1 MGADSR
7 MNGFTTSEFTSLLD
21 ELLARGEREDH
32 APARPSMPFGFVTPD
47 AAVEELWKSVPSDF
61 VATVY
66 SESSERETVEST
78 PSMETPEPL
87 PSINPEDI
95 AAELRMANA
104 RWPKD
109 FDRIRREFAL
119 ANHPDKVAPHL
130 RDHAV
135 VRMQIANMM
144 IDREKRKAAA
154 RG

>member
-1 MGADSR
+1 

-21 ELLARGEREDH
+21 ELLAKGVREDDS
-32 APARPSMPFGFVTPD
+32 PVRPSVPFGFVTPD
-47 AAVEELWKSVPSDF
+47 IAVEELWKSVPSDF
-61 VATVY
+61 VAKVY
-66 SESSERETVEST
+66 GDASERETVEFT

-87 PSINPEDI
+87 PSTDPEDI

-119 ANHPDKVAPHL
+119 ANHPDKVMPHL
-130 RDHAV
+130 RDRAV

>member
-1 MGADSR
+1 

-21 ELLARGEREDH
+21 ELLAKAEREDD
-32 APARPSMPFGFVTPD
+32 APARPSVPFGFVTPD
-47 AAVEELWKSVPSDF
+47 VAVEELWKSVPSDF
-61 VATVY
+61 VAKVY
-66 SESSERETVEST
+66 GESSARETVEFT
-78 PSMETPEPL
+78 PSIETPEPL
-87 PSINPEDI
+87 PSTDPEDI
-95 AAELRMANA
+95 AAELRMSNA

-119 ANHPDKVAPHL
+119 VNHPDKVMPHL
-130 RDHAV
+130 RDRAV

>member
-1 MGADSR
+1 

-21 ELLARGEREDH
+21 ELLAKAEREDD
-32 APARPSMPFGFVTPD
+32 APARPSVPFGFVTPD
-47 AAVEELWKSVPSDF
+47 VAVEELWKSVPSDF
-61 VATVY
+61 VAKVY
-66 SESSERETVEST
+66 GESSARETVEFA
-78 PSMETPEPL
+78 PSIETPEPL
-87 PSINPEDI
+87 PSTDPEDI

-119 ANHPDKVAPHL
+119 VNHPDKVMPHL
-130 RDHAV
+130 RDRAV

>member
-1 MGADSR
+1 
-7 MNGFTTSEFTSLLD
+7 MNGFSTSEFTTLLD
-21 ELLARGEREDH
+21 ELLARGEREDD

-61 VATVY
+61 VAKVY
-66 SESSERETVEST
+66 GESSERETVEST

-87 PSINPEDI
+87 PSTNPEDI

-109 FDRIRREFAL
+109 FDRIRREVAL
-119 ANHPDKVAPHL
+119 AHHPDKVVPHL
-130 RDHAV
+130 RDRAV

>member
-1 MGADSR
+1 

-21 ELLARGEREDH
+21 EMLARGERDAEA
-32 APARPSMPFGFVTPD
+32 APVRPSVPFGFVTPD
-47 AAVEELWKSVPSDF
+47 DAVEELWKSVPSDF
-61 VATVY
+61 VAKVY
-66 SESSERETVEST
+66 GEASERETVET
-78 PSMETPEPL
+78 VPGMETPEPL

-95 AAELRMANA
+95 ALELRMANA

-119 ANHPDKVAPHL
+119 ANHPDKVVAHL
-130 RDHAV
+130 RDRAV